1 MTEAELQALIELLET
16 TALPGETFHGERG
29 LRRAAALREAS
40 RGGFSQEPH
49 EPISARDLPAE
60 GPLSLKDLRVAS
72 KSYSDPELERWNQL
86 PDELFKIRR

>member
-1 MTEAELQALIELLET
+1 MSC
-16 TALPGETFHGERG
+16 
-29 LRRAAALREAS
+29 RRASATKSIFSITAKNRSNGPDPKTALREAN

-49 EPISARDLPAE
+49 EPISARDLLAE

-86 PDELFKIRR
+86 PDELFKIRK